1 MPKIL
6 ERLKNQLVAKGIPT
20 SNAFAIATS
29 QLQKH
34 GVLKKGSQELTI
46 KGKTRN
52 SMTAAERAKSRA
64 VSYSSGHKSSD
75 FSYSSKTNRATLKH
89 D

>member
-6 ERLKNQLVAKGIPT
+6 ERLRGQLMAKGMPK
-20 SNAFAIATS
+20 AQAYAVATS

-34 GVLKKGSQELTI
+34 GVLTEGSQELTA

-52 SMTAAERAKSRA
+52 EMSASERAKDRQA
-64 VSYSSGHKSSD
+64 KQSGHSPGEYR
-75 FSYSSKTNRATLKH
+75 YSARTNRATQK
-89 D
+89 

>member
-6 ERLKNQLVAKGIPT
+6 ERLRDQLMAKGMPKPR
-20 SNAFAIATS
+20 AYAVATS

-34 GVLKKGSQELTI
+34 GILKPGSQELTA

-52 SMTAAERAKSRA
+52 EMSASERAKDRQA
-64 VSYSSGHKSSD
+64 KQSGHSTKEYT
-75 FSYSSKTNRATLKH
+75 YSSKTNRATLK
-89 D
+89 